1 MVGRKKITLRL
12 SISTNIEM
20 RQSLRQRVCVVNHCL
35 TGIIPPLRGAA
46 VRLFFNT
53 KKGTKVNNNKIAKSR
68 ETREEEEEEEE
79 DGSNFSVWVDNNILV
94 FVLL

>member
-46 VRLFFNT
+46 VRLFFQY
-53 KKGTKVNNNKIAKSR
+53 KKRDKSQQQQNSKESGDKR
-68 ETREEEEEEEE
+68 GGGGRGGRWE
-79 DGSNFSVWVDNNILV
+79 
-94 FVLL
+94 